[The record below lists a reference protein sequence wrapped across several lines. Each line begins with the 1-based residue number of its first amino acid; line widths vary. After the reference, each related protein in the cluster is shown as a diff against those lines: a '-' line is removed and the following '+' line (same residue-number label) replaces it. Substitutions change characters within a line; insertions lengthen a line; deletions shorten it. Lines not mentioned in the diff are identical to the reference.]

1 MECRDD
7 DSDDLDHDDNYRDS
21 AIRAMAES
29 TGTRMRDGDDD
40 WHQHEA
46 DTQEK
51 ADEPMRRKQVDER
64 C

>member
-21 AIRAMAES
+21 AIRAMAKS

-40 WHQHEA
+40 WH
-46 DTQEK
+46 
-51 ADEPMRRKQVDER
+51 
-64 C
+64 